1 MTLLG
6 KADLIALLR
15 SRELQFEPEL
25 DAFQLQPN
33 GIDIRLGYDFR
44 IPKMW
49 RISEKGREALSLID
63 YLENSEEKFEELTL
77 DRKLE
82 LKKRIH
88 VFLKRV
94 ERRYGEMD
102 DIFFTPCGSGDELC
116 SEHGLTEGYLTLET
130 HENAELHLGLKYIN
144 ERWRRYTVGFN
155 LPGMNYDKRTRRG
168 RAPGSR

>member
-1 MTLLG
+1 MVERRNG
-6 KADLIALLR
+6 KEANYVTEDEARAKLDEGQLKPGAAAEEEAPR
-15 SRELQFEPEL
+15 EKSAGGDRSSREARPPDPENF
-25 DAFQLQPN
+25 A
-33 GIDIRLGYDFR
+33 
-44 IPKMW
+44 
-49 RISEKGREALSLID
+49 
-63 YLENSEEKFEELTL
+63 ELTL